1 MHHAALRTLMPCCIK
16 NKTLLIMR
24 KTAFLLLTA
33 FMLVP
38 AAMFG
43 DSYSKLWKQVDE
55 AANKDLP
62 KTQIQLLQTIADKA
76 EPAATMAICLRQ
88 RRAWRRF
95 GILSRPT
102 RFLQGLPGLKT
113 RPKHAASQTVLCRC
127 LLCGT
132 GQDIQL
138 LPSILVRMPLSE

>member
-1 MHHAALRTLMPCCIK
+1 
-16 NKTLLIMR
+16 MR

-76 EPAATMAICLRQ
+76 EAGGDYGHLLKAETFM
-88 RRAWRRF
+88 RRF

-113 RPKHAASQTVLCRC
+113 RPKHAASQTALCR
-127 LLCGT
+127 LSIMRRWARYTVLT
-132 GQDIQL
+132 A
-138 LPSILVRMPLSE
+138 ILVRMPLSE